1 MNKELK
7 AGDVVKV
14 NTHRFGA
21 STGNYGSFN
30 VDKITPSQI
39 HVYDHN
45 TKEVMKFLKNS
56 KRGIGA
62 HSHMML
68 EEVELE
74 EAKISTAQMSHQGK
88 TTIKHIDNPGV
99 ELRMAAHDIKPGFA
113 GYRDRVAL
121 LKAAQA
127 QGKLK
132 EEVETVMEGS
142 FADSLKDR
150 ARTLVKNLSRSKQ
163 KSDDFIKDKEYNEL
177 SAHVNNI
184 HPGFKLHSV
193 GRNTDGQSLNWAA
206 AHKDDK
212 DFINSKSGVFK
223 KQVTEEVESLD
234 EAHKL
239 KDEVI
244 MSYPS
249 LKGVKGRIGEI
260 RHGAYKGAPKTYTID
275 YQHPKYPD
283 PEGNMSSIQLS
294 SDQFKAH
301 KPGKLGEEVEELDEA
316 SFAGT
321 MKKAINAHKLGHKKL
336 AKYHLDNAKTA
347 RYALSSTEISK
358 HKDLLDKYAELR
370 KLHEEV
376 ESLDE
381 LSMDTVKSYK
391 EKVSKNPAPSKT
403 TSDILHKAIRRFAGK
418 ERAEDRIHHDEMV
431 KMRARLGIKEETL
444 DEDLVDSVKRGI
456 KSVKRGMQ
464 GWDKNAVG
472 PNGEKLGEPKAV
484 VNRVKARTDDELKSI
499 KDTFT
504 DPKNT
509 FVTRNTSFD
518 NPTKHSPA
526 GLQKRVLDREMKKR
540 GLTSEETLDEVVK
553 TEKPGHKVGDTV
565 YATSPTNKALTMTG
579 KVTKIGATLTTV
591 KHKDGSEA
599 HYPHKL
605 VGKEY
610 SDLHT
615 DPAKKYKQFQREHL
629 EQTGELLTL
638 SEVKYMVENANG
650 GAGAIAQ
657 HGGVDGQAPANT
669 GKVRK
674 MMGNK
679 ASVDAIVKIIAKGAK
694 PN

>member
-1 MNKELK
+1 MNDTPKE
-7 AGDVVKV
+7 
-14 NTHRFGA
+14 
-21 STGNYGSFN
+21 
-30 VDKITPSQI
+30 Q
-39 HVYDHN
+39 
-45 TKEVMKFLKNS
+45 
-56 KRGIGA
+56 
-62 HSHMML
+62 
-68 EEVELE
+68 VE
-74 EAKISTAQMSHQGK
+74 
-88 TTIKHIDNPGV
+88 
-99 ELRMAAHDIKPGFA
+99 DI
-113 GYRDRVAL
+113 
-121 LKAAQA
+121 
-127 QGKLK
+127 
-132 EEVETVMEGS
+132 
-142 FADSLKDR
+142 
-150 ARTLVKNLSRSKQ
+150 
-163 KSDDFIKDKEYNEL
+163 NEL
-177 SAHVNNI
+177 SKDTIDSLARKRSIEANNETNREKRAKI
-184 HPGFKLHSV
+184 LKKVDKAKFRHADAPDKVTKTSPPKATNVTGTGKSQQWGFGANKGYGQGHYMGDSV
-193 GRNTDGQSLNWAA
+193 E
-206 AHKDDK
+206 
-212 DFINSKSGVFK
+212 
-223 KQVTEEVESLD
+223 QVEVEDQLD

-239 KDEVI
+239 KDEVV

-249 LKGVKGRIGEI
+249 LKGVKGHIGEI

-275 YQHPKYPD
+275 YQHPKH

-301 KPGKLGEEVEELDEA
+301 KPGKLGEEVDEQMDEVSQNSYFKTRRDQEDRISGKLTTKA
-316 SFAGT
+316 RKVTQNSYFKSRKDQEDKINGV
-321 MKKAINAHKLGHKKL
+321 KKSN
-336 AKYHLDNAKTA
+336 
-347 RYALSSTEISK
+347 
-358 HKDLLDKYAELR
+358 
-370 KLHEEV
+370 EEV

-391 EKVSKNPAPSKT
+391 EKVSKNPAPSRT

-418 ERAEDRIHHDEMV
+418 ERAEDRIHSDEMK
-431 KMRARLGIKEETL
+431 KMRSRLGIKEETL
-444 DEDLVDSVKRGI
+444 DEGLVDSVKRGI

-484 VNRVKARTDDELKSI
+484 VDRVKSRTDDELKSI

-638 SEVKYMVENANG
+638 TEVKYIVENANG
-650 GAGAIAQ
+650 GAGVIAQ
-657 HGGVDGQAPANT
+657 HGGIDGRAPENT
-669 GKVRK
+669 GKAKK

-679 ASVDAIVKIIAKGAK
+679 ASVDAIVKIIAKGSET
-694 PN
+694 N